1 MSRQQGASPVR
12 KPRHL
17 ACSGVPAED
26 PARYVS
32 SSPAEQKL
40 FGLSHDDAV
49 ANTFREGQIQE
60 RAGQVPHNA
69 FRASLA
75 DDLLPGQ
82 AKEIPASAGGTCP
95 CITSGQMP
103 FCAPSRIRT
112 CDLLLRSSSAAPVQ
126 PARCQVSG
134 HVGVPMSDRDSPLF
148 PPRSGTQRARRGDVH
163 R

>member
-1 MSRQQGASPVR
+1 VR
-12 KPRHL
+12 KQGTL

-60 RAGQVPHNA
+60 RARQVPHNA
-69 FRASLA
+69 LRANLA

-82 AKEIPASAGGTCP
+82 AKEIPLLGRHLPLHNPRSDA
-95 CITSGQMP
+95 I
-103 FCAPSRIRT
+103 CAPSRIRT
-112 CDLLLRSSSAAPVQ
+112 CDLLLRRSSAAP
-126 PARCQVSG
+126 
-134 HVGVPMSDRDSPLF
+134 L
-148 PPRSGTQRARRGDVH
+148 
-163 R
+163 